1 MQRIFWRCLMI
12 LLVPATISAQGITG
26 INPVYRKAQAMVND
40 GNATAGRALVDSMI
54 EAAPPGSS
62 EYVEGVYW
70 RAVLAATAEEAETD
84 YKRIVADHPT
94 SPRVADA
101 LIRLGQL
108 EIARTN
114 YDAAIRHFNRLALEH
129 PQSPSRA
136 RAGYWMARALFE
148 KNDIQGG
155 CVATSDALTR
165 VNQNDAELRNQITY
179 LNQRCAG
186 VVIAGTSPSPN
197 PSGDPGMLP
206 PRTAGVPVG
215 STSVPITPD
224 PTAGSR
230 STASSVIDTAT
241 RVPADTASRVVTSAA
256 GPAAKPPMRPSP
268 RPRDATPTMVEPV
281 IPEPAASPDT
291 RLDKTTSPAG
301 TGYSV
306 QVAAYNRKTQAEAM
320 AERLRKRGYD
330 TRVTGRSAPFRVRI
344 GHYRTQSEAVA
355 VQRSLKSK
363 QITGFVVQAEAQ

>member
-1 MQRIFWRCLMI
+1 MI
-12 LLVPATISAQGITG
+12 LLIPATVAAQGVTG

-40 GNATAGRALVDSMI
+40 GNAVAGRALVDSMI

-70 RAVLAATAEEAETD
+70 RAVLAITAEEAEAD

-114 YDAAIRHFNRLALEH
+114 YDAAVRHLNRLALEH

-136 RAGYWMARALFE
+136 RAGYWLARALFE

-186 VVIAGTSPSPN
+186 VVIAGTSQPPATAGS
-197 PSGDPGMLP
+197 SASSDTTMLP
-206 PRTAGVPVG
+206 PRAAGVPVG
-215 STSVPITPD
+215 STSAPITSD
-224 PTAGSR
+224 PASGGR
-230 STASSVIDTAT
+230 GTASPAIDTARRT
-241 RVPADTASRVVTSAA
+241 PADTASRVTASTA
-256 GPAAKPPMRPSP
+256 GPAAKPPMRPSA

-281 IPEPAASPDT
+281 IPEPAASPDI
-291 RLDKTTSPAG
+291 RSDKTTSKAG
-301 TGYSV
+301 TTYSV
-306 QVAAYNRKTQAEAM
+306 QIAAYNRKAQAEVM
-320 AERLRKRGYD
+320 AERLRKRGYG
-330 TRVTGRSAPFRVRI
+330 TRVTGTSAPFRVRI
-344 GHYRTQSEAVA
+344 GHYRTQSEAAA